1 MRPGLVV
8 AVLPLFLGGCLPAIP
23 PAISLATTGLS
34 GLAFLTTGKTTA
46 DHVISAAADEDC
58 SMLRVVFGDE
68 PCRTYDGDNTKP
80 LTELVAYYPG
90 DSDDWID
97 QNSIPEGTVSGET
110 VLTVFVD
117 GERDVQSP
125 DATVSRTSL
134 SKMIFGDDGG
144 SAVPSSIS
152 AGLSPLNDLTVAGFA
167 PIHPG
172 HALEPIELKSV
183 VSKDD
188 QLALPISSLESWK
201 VSPDDDLTEHKRSI
215 SPAIAAEM
223 TVLPM
228 QRPIHRAVMGSDKAQ
243 PADHFVMLGSFRDKK
258 RAEHLKEM
266 APDSI
271 GSAPVIM
278 SVHVRGSLWHRVAV
292 GPFTGKDALH
302 MASALGPVSGK
313 QPWAAKIT
321 N

>member
-1 MRPGLVV
+1 MRRGLVA
-8 AVLPLFLGGCLPAIP
+8 AVLPFLLGGCLPAIP

-34 GLAFLTTGKTTA
+34 GLAFLTTGKTAA

-58 SMLRVVFGDE
+58 SMLRVVFGNE
-68 PCRTYDGDNTKP
+68 PCRAYGGDNVKP

-97 QNSIPEGTVSGET
+97 QNSIPAGTVTGET
-110 VLTVFVD
+110 ILTAFVD
-117 GERDVQSP
+117 GAPDVESP
-125 DATVSRTSL
+125 GAPAFTTFL
-134 SKMIFGDDGG
+134 AKAIFGEDGG

-152 AGLSPLNDLTVAGFA
+152 AGLSPLNDLTVTGFA
-167 PIHPG
+167 PLDPG

-188 QLALPISSLESWK
+188 QLALPISSLASWK
-201 VSPDDDLTEHKRSI
+201 VSPDDDLTEHKRSM
-215 SPAIAAEM
+215 SPAGAAEM
-223 TVLPM
+223 TVLPV
-228 QRPIHRAVMGSDKAQ
+228 QRPIHRAATRSGFAQ
-243 PADHFVMLGSFRDKK
+243 PADHFVMLGSFRDKR
-258 RAEHLKEM
+258 RAEHLKET

-271 GSAPVIM
+271 GSVPVIM

-292 GPFTGKDALH
+292 GPFTGREALH
-302 MASALGPVSGK
+302 IASALGPVSGK
-313 QPWAAKIT
+313 KPWAAKIA